1 MSNDYMIDK
10 SLFNPEQLAQFEEL
24 IAIGRVEK
32 AAVDPEAGQEEMKD
46 DVPATSPTKK
56 PAKKAEVE
64 TMDETKKSAPAA
76 APAAAPE
83 APEVPDF
90 VKNAIAKSEE
100 FMTRIE
106 KQEMAEIAKKY
117 AILGENPEEL
127 GAQLYDLK
135 KTDETVY
142 KTCIA
147 MLDGQVALIEKA
159 GLFNEIGK
167 SDRGLSTAGGAVAKA
182 EAKAQEIRKADP
194 TLSYEAAIAKA
205 WEDPALMA
213 EYDAEY
219 HGK

>member
-10 SLFNPEQLAQFEEL
+10 SLLKPEQLAQLEEL
-24 IAIGRVEK
+24 LAIARVEK

-46 DVPATSPTKK
+46 KVPATPPKK

-64 TMDETKKSAPAA
+64 TMEDTKKSAPAA
-76 APAAAPE
+76 APAA

-106 KQEMAEIAKKY
+106 KQEMTEIAKKY
-117 AILGENPEEL
+117 AILGEKPEEL
-127 GAQLYDLK
+127 GEKLYNLK
-135 KTDETVY
+135 KSDETMY
-142 KTCIA
+142 NTCIA
-147 MLDGQVALIEKA
+147 MLDGQVALIEKS
-159 GLFNEIGK
+159 GLFSEVGK

-205 WEDPALMA
+205 WEDPVLMA

-219 HGK
+219 SGK

>member
-10 SLFNPEQLAQFEEL
+10 SLFNPEQLAQFEAL

-46 DVPATSPTKK
+46 DVPTTPSKK

-64 TMDETKKSAPAA
+64 TMEDTKKSAPAA
-76 APAAAPE
+76 APAA

-106 KQEMAEIAKKY
+106 KQEMTEIAKKY
-117 AILGENPEEL
+117 AILGEKPEEL
-127 GAQLYDLK
+127 GEKLYNLK
-135 KTDETVY
+135 KSDETMY
-142 KTCIA
+142 NTCIA
-147 MLDGQVALIEKA
+147 MLDGQVALIEKS
-159 GLFNEIGK
+159 GLFSEVGK

-194 TLSYEAAIAKA
+194 SLSYEAAIAKA

-219 HGK
+219 SGK

>member
-1 MSNDYMIDK
+1 MSANDYMIDK
-10 SLFNPEQLAQFEEL
+10 SRFNAEQLAQFEEL
-24 IAIGRVEK
+24 IGIGKVEK
-32 AAVDPEAGQEEMKD
+32 AAVDPEAAQEEMKD
-46 DVPATSPTKK
+46 DVPSTPSKK

-64 TMDETKKSAPAA
+64 TMEDTKKSAAA
-76 APAAAPE
+76 APSA

-106 KQEMAEIAKKY
+106 KQEMTEIAKKY
-117 AILGENPEEL
+117 SILGEKPEEL
-127 GAQLYDLK
+127 GEKLYNLK
-135 KTDETVY
+135 KSDEAMY
-142 KTCIA
+142 NTCIS
-147 MLDGQVALIEKA
+147 MLDGQVALIEKS

-194 TLSYEAAIAKA
+194 NMTYEAAIAKA
-205 WEDPALMA
+205 WEDPELMD

-219 HGK
+219 RRY